1 MNKILFTACCV
12 GLLLLGGTINAQV
25 STITN
30 LEELNQLTDSCS
42 TLLQTRRGPCIGISA
57 SQSGEGGSSVPGTYI
72 HAVLK
77 AGGTPVIIPLMNNV
91 ATLRE
96 IVAGLDGLIMTGG
109 EDVNPRFYKEQ
120 PIEQLG
126 DVDSVRDVYDLMLIK
141 MAADR
146 NIPLLGICRGEQ
158 LINVAFGGS
167 LYQDIPSQH
176 PSAITHRQS
185 EPKEQGTHTVTV
197 STGSLLASV
206 IGDNT
211 FSVNSFH
218 HQAIKKVAPNFRV
231 VAWAPD
237 STVEAIEAYPGRS
250 ILAVQWHPEGLVAGG
265 DTTMLKIFKYMIH
278 KSETY
283 RKAKELHQRILSVDT
298 HCDTPLE
305 FRRAGFNIGE
315 REENQV
321 NIPKMEEGKLDA
333 IFLAAYVG
341 QGPRDNESLQKAVDR
356 VTFLINGIYS
366 QVKNNSETCGIA
378 RTVADLQQLKS
389 EGKKA
394 IFIGIENGYGIGKD
408 IANLSRYKAMG
419 VNYMT
424 LCHTKNNDICDTSNR
439 SIVKEWGGLS
449 PFGYKV
455 VKEMNRL
462 GMVIDISHAG
472 DSTFW
477 DVINSS
483 KQPIVAT
490 HSATRALCNRDRN
503 LTDQQMKALAKNGGV
518 IQVCPLDE
526 YINANKNKA
535 SLEDFLN
542 HIDHAVKVAGID
554 HVGIGSDFDGGGGVP
569 GINGTNDM
577 INITTSLLERG
588 YTEEEIGKIWGGNFF
603 RVLSTVQAGADKSV
617 AKSKKI

>member
-176 PSAITHRQS
+176 PSAITHRQN
-185 EPKEQGTHTVTV
+185 EPKEQGTHSVTV

-211 FSVNSFH
+211 FSVTLF
-218 HQAIKKVAPNFRV
+218 IIRRLKR
-231 VAWAPD
+231 
-237 STVEAIEAYPGRS
+237 
-250 ILAVQWHPEGLVAGG
+250 LHP
-265 DTTMLKIFKYMIH
+265 I
-278 KSETY
+278 S
-283 RKAKELHQRILSVDT
+283 
-298 HCDTPLE
+298 
-305 FRRAGFNIGE
+305 
-315 REENQV
+315 
-321 NIPKMEEGKLDA
+321 
-333 IFLAAYVG
+333 
-341 QGPRDNESLQKAVDR
+341 
-356 VTFLINGIYS
+356 
-366 QVKNNSETCGIA
+366 
-378 RTVADLQQLKS
+378 
-389 EGKKA
+389 
-394 IFIGIENGYGIGKD
+394 
-408 IANLSRYKAMG
+408 
-419 VNYMT
+419 
-424 LCHTKNNDICDTSNR
+424 
-439 SIVKEWGGLS
+439 GLS
-449 PFGYKV
+449 HGH
-455 VKEMNRL
+455 R
-462 GMVIDISHAG
+462 
-472 DSTFW
+472 
-477 DVINSS
+477 
-483 KQPIVAT
+483 IV
-490 HSATRALCNRDRN
+490 L
-503 LTDQQMKALAKNGGV
+503 
-518 IQVCPLDE
+518 
-526 YINANKNKA
+526 
-535 SLEDFLN
+535 
-542 HIDHAVKVAGID
+542 
-554 HVGIGSDFDGGGGVP
+554 
-569 GINGTNDM
+569 
-577 INITTSLLERG
+577 
-588 YTEEEIGKIWGGNFF
+588 
-603 RVLSTVQAGADKSV
+603 
-617 AKSKKI
+617 

>member
-1 MNKILFTACCV
+1 MKKILFAACCV
-12 GLLLLGGTINAQV
+12 GYFLFGGNVNAQI
-25 STITN
+25 SAITN
-30 LEELNQLTDSCS
+30 LNELNVLTDSCFVNS
-42 TLLQTRRGPCIGISA
+42 PARRGPYIGISA
-57 SQSGEGGSSVPGTYI
+57 SQSGEGGTSVPGTYI
-72 HAVLK
+72 NAVVK
-77 AGGTPVIIPLMNNV
+77 AGGTPVIIPLMNNG
-91 ATLRE
+91 ATLRD

-120 PIEQLG
+120 SIEQLG
-126 DVDSVRDVYDLMLIK
+126 DVDSVRDVYDLMLVK

-167 LYQDIPSQH
+167 LYQDIPTQH
-176 PSAITHRQS
+176 PSAITHRQN
-185 EPKEQGTHTVTV
+185 EPKEKGTHIVSVTF
-197 STGSLLASV
+197 GSELASI
-206 IGDNT
+206 IGANNFT
-211 FSVNSFH
+211 VNSFH
-218 HQAIKKVAPNFRV
+218 HQAIKKIAPDFKV

-250 ILAVQWHPEGLVAGG
+250 IMAVQWHPEGLVAGG
-265 DTTMLKIFKYMIH
+265 DTTMLKIFQYIVH
-278 KSETY
+278 KSEIF
-283 RKAKELHQRILSVDT
+283 RKAKEIHQRILSVDT

-305 FRRAGFNIGE
+305 FRRTGFSIGD
-315 REENQV
+315 REDNQV

-333 IFLAAYVG
+333 IFFAAYVG
-341 QGPRDNESLQKAVDR
+341 QGPRDDESLQKAIDR
-356 VTFLINGIYS
+356 VTSLINGIYT
-366 QVKNNSETCGIA
+366 QVEKNSEVCNIA
-378 RTVADLQQLKS
+378 YTVADLQRLKS

-408 IANLSRYKAMG
+408 IHLLAKYKAMG
-419 VNYMT
+419 VSYMT

-439 SIVKEWGGLS
+439 NIAKEWGGLS
-449 PFGYKV
+449 PFGRKV

-477 DVINSS
+477 DVIKLS

-490 HSATRALCNRDRN
+490 HSATRALCDRDRN

-526 YINANKNKA
+526 YINTNKNNA
-535 SLEDFLN
+535 TLEDFLN
-542 HIDHAVKVAGID
+542 HIEHAIKVAGID

-569 GINGTNDM
+569 GINGANDM
-577 INITTSLLERG
+577 INITTHLLERG
-588 YTEEEIGKIWGGNFF
+588 YTEDDIAKIWGGNFF
-603 RVLSTVQAGADKSV
+603 RVLSEVQVGEGKPV
-617 AKSKKI
+617 MQPKKI